1 MTGAA
6 PREVRR
12 SVRPQS
18 ATTKRA
24 QRLASIGRLLDAAQG
39 LFVSQGYR
47 QTNLDQ
53 IASAAGLTKGAVY
66 FYFRSKETVLLE
78 LLKRVQAIVV
88 DQARKVVAGAGPGAV
103 DRLVAFLHQQSK
115 LGVTHRDAVLL
126 LILMSLE
133 FSERRGAA
141 RNMLR
146 RVYRQ
151 LYDLV
156 ERLVQDGQ
164 RAGEIRADVRAR
176 ELSAIVMAIH
186 DGTFLEWYR
195 RSPALSG
202 PEVVRALRGVLL
214 TGISRPPA
222 RALAGGARRIQAR
235 AA

>member
-1 MTGAA
+1 M
-6 PREVRR
+6 REVRQKMPSPR
-12 SVRPQS
+12 

-24 QRLASIGRLLDAAQG
+24 QREASIERLLDAAQG

-53 IASAAGLTKGAVY
+53 IASAADLTKGAVY

-78 LLKRVQAIVV
+78 LLKRMQAIVV
-88 DQARKVVAGAGPGAV
+88 DEALKVAAGAGPSAA
-103 DRLVAFLHQQSK
+103 DRLVAFLHHQSK

-133 FSERRGAA
+133 FSERKGTA
-141 RNMLR
+141 RNTLR
-146 RVYRQ
+146 RIYRR
-151 LYDLV
+151 LYDFV
-156 ERLVQDGQ
+156 ERLIHDGQ
-164 RAGEIRADVRAR
+164 RSGEIRADIRSR
-176 ELSAIVMAIH
+176 ELCAIVMAIH

-214 TGISRPPA
+214 TGIAGRPA
-222 RALAGGARRIQAR
+222 QALAGGARRGQAR